1 MTSYTEEALVQK
13 LARLVE
19 TQDSITVLS
28 QWLMYHRKHAGASVQ
43 TWARELHKAP
53 SHRKLSFLYL
63 ANDVVQNSRR
73 KGEEFVREFAKVFPE
88 TVPHVYRHTA
98 PEIQQKITR
107 ILGILEERKI
117 YGPDFIK
124 VIKDRLV
131 SRPPAATFAS
141 EDAMVI
147 GTHLENIRKN
157 EAARQKLAE
166 RVHEIPEQWPSA
178 ADGNN
183 PEVAAAIE
191 QLERYQRA
199 LKSDISERNQLI
211 ENLNKLIQKQELHIQ
226 GDELELEQCQH
237 KINTIRAEP
246 TASTH
251 PLQDQEEGVQ
261 IGLNDIQVD
270 HAHALPHQDD
280 ITSDPIQAVIPDSEG
295 LPSDI
300 LQQLQVMA
308 KAHQEATGAPIDS
321 VIDPTTGGTTDA
333 MMNDPPI
340 ADGVI
345 THDIVTTL
353 EFLRRQGG
361 LSTKS

>member
-53 SHRKLSFLYL
+53 SHRKLGFLYL

-117 YGPDFIK
+117 YGSDFIK

-131 SRPPAATFAS
+131 NRPAATTFAS

-147 GTHLENIRKN
+147 GTHLENIRKH
-157 EAARQKLAE
+157 EAARLKLAE
-166 RVHEIPEQWPSA
+166 KVHEIPDQWPSA
-178 ADGNN
+178 TDDSH

-199 LKSDISERNQLI
+199 LKSDISERKQLI

-226 GDELELEQCQH
+226 GDELALEQCQH
-237 KINTIRAEP
+237 KINTIRADP
-246 TASTH
+246 TASTE
-251 PLQDQEEGVQ
+251 PIQDREDVQ
-261 IGLNDIQVD
+261 IGPNDIHVD
-270 HAHALPHQDD
+270 HAHALAHQDD
-280 ITSDPIQAVIPDSEG
+280 ITSNHLQALIPNSEG
-295 LPSDI
+295 LSSDI

-308 KAHQEATGAPIDS
+308 KAHQEVTGGPMDS

-333 MMNDPPI
+333 MMNDPPM
-340 ADGVI
+340 AESVMA
-345 THDIVTTL
+345 HDIVTTL

-361 LSTKS
+361 LSTNS